1 MLALAWLVYAG
12 FGIVSSSLPALITPI
27 RGEIGLTY
35 SEVGVLLGAWQLV
48 YIAVAYPAG
57 VLVDRFGTHRA
68 LTLGA
73 GLIAASGL
81 MRAFATDFNGLFLSV
96 AVFGVGGPIISIGVP
111 KVVASWFSGRPRVTA
126 SGIYITGSATG
137 STLSLSTTNS
147 LVLPALGSWQAT
159 CAAYGGIVATIMA
172 IWWLLAR
179 DPPQPASR
187 TGAAGGVSFGEAAL
201 AVLKSRAVWL
211 VVVVGFTGF
220 MINHGVRS
228 WLPQILEAK
237 GFSPAGA
244 GYLAA
249 LPGISSI
256 AGSITLARLAAKF
269 GRKPVVAS
277 CLVIVGAALLA
288 VDRLDGL
295 PLVLVLAIQ
304 GFCAGGVGP
313 ILLTIMMDLRE
324 VGARA
329 MGAAAGLYFTIGE
342 VGGFS
347 GPSVMGLLKDL
358 TGGFTAGLLL
368 LTAITVVMLIPLALI
383 REPRTSG

>member
-1 MLALAWLVYAG
+1 
-12 FGIVSSSLPALITPI
+12 
-27 RGEIGLTY
+27 
-35 SEVGVLLGAWQLV
+35 
-48 YIAVAYPAG
+48 

-73 GLIAASGL
+73 GLIAVSGL
-81 MRAFATDFNGLFLSV
+81 MRAFATNFYGLFLSV
-96 AVFGVGGPIISIGVP
+96 AIFGVGGPIISIGVP
-111 KVVASWFSGRPRVTA
+111 KVIASWFSGRPRVTA
-126 SGIYITGSATG
+126 AGIYITGSATG

-159 CAAYGGIVATIMA
+159 CALYGGIVAIIMA
-172 IWWLLAR
+172 TWWLLAR
-179 DPPQPASR
+179 DPPQSATR
-187 TGAAGGVSFGEAAL
+187 TGAAGGVSFGEACL
-201 AVLKSRAVWL
+201 TVLKSRPVWL
-211 VVVVGFTGF
+211 VVMVGFTGF

-228 WLPQILEAK
+228 WLPQILEVK
-237 GFSPAGA
+237 GFSPAEA

-256 AGSITLARLAAKF
+256 AGSITLARLAARF

-277 CLVIVGAALLA
+277 CLVTVGAALVAL
-288 VDRLDGL
+288 DRLDGL

-347 GPSVMGLLKDL
+347 GPSMMGLLKDL

-368 LTAITVVMLIPLALI
+368 LTAITFVMLIPTALI
-383 REPRTSG
+383 RDPRTSG

>member
-1 MLALAWLVYAG
+1 M
-12 FGIVSSSLPALITPI
+12 
-27 RGEIGLTY
+27 
-35 SEVGVLLGAWQLV
+35 
-48 YIAVAYPAG
+48 
-57 VLVDRFGTHRA
+57 
-68 LTLGA
+68 
-73 GLIAASGL
+73 
-81 MRAFATDFNGLFLSV
+81 
-96 AVFGVGGPIISIGVP
+96 
-111 KVVASWFSGRPRVTA
+111 
-126 SGIYITGSATG
+126 
-137 STLSLSTTNS
+137 
-147 LVLPALGSWQAT
+147 
-159 CAAYGGIVATIMA
+159 ATIMA
-172 IWWLLAR
+172 TWWLLAR
-179 DPPQPASR
+179 DPPRPAAQ
-187 TGAAGGVSFGEAAL
+187 TGPGGVSFGEACMT
-201 AVLKSRAVWL
+201 VLKTRAVWL

-228 WLPQILEAK
+228 WLPQILEVK
-237 GFSPAGA
+237 GFSPAEA

-256 AGSITLARLAAKF
+256 AGGITLARLAARF
-269 GRKPVVAS
+269 GRKRVVAT
-277 CLVIVGAALLA
+277 CLVTVGAALVA

-295 PLVLVLAIQ
+295 PLVLALAVQ

-368 LTAITVVMLIPLALI
+368 LTAITLVMLIPTSLL